1 MTGFRRDGAVRR
13 TALAAAGLLAAIG
26 ATTSTARGNDVRT
39 FFAETLSLERGELDR
54 LEAGDVVTR
63 TLPASDAR
71 EVATVGIV
79 RMRMTPDFYVSR
91 LVDIVN
97 FKRADG
103 VLQIGVFGSPPAE
116 SDIAAL
122 TLDLSDLR
130 SLRECR
136 VGSCGVQLPAEMI
149 DRLQREV
156 NWQRADASARA
167 NALMRA
173 FLVDYVS
180 QYQQTGASAPMRY
193 ADESRTL
200 DMPQEFVSLAR
211 SGLGGWD
218 RFP

>member
-91 LVDIVN
+91 LEDIVS
-97 FKRADG
+97 FKRADA
-103 VLQIGVFGSPPAE
+103 VLQIGVFGSPPAAA
-116 SDIAAL
+116 DVAAL
-122 TLDLSDLR
+122 TLDASDLR
-130 SLRECR
+130 NLRECR
-136 VGSCGVQLPAEMI
+136 VGRCGVQLPAEAI
-149 DRLQREV
+149 DRFQREV
-156 NWQRADASARA
+156 NWLRADASAQA
-167 NALMRA
+167 NALMQG
-173 FLVDYVS
+173 FLVDYVA
-180 QYQQTGASAPMRY
+180 QYQQAGGSAPMRY
-193 ADESRTL
+193 ADEPSTL
-200 DMPQEFVSLAR
+200 DTAQ
-211 SGLGGWD
+211 
-218 RFP
+218 